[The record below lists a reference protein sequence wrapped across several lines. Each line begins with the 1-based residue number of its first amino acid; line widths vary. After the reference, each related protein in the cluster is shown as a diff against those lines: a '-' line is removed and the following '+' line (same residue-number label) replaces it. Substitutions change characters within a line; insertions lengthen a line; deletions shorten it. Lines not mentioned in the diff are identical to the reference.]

1 MAFQI
6 DPSIPLQAQRTTFD
20 PAAILM
26 QAQQGAANL
35 EKHRFEMQKLRED
48 YDLAKEKRAQ
58 EKKMQQGMASELQKI
73 QQGTPAQY
81 RTTFPQ
87 TIPTGQM
94 PQGMTGVLAAER
106 GQNMPTGQMPS
117 GMTGVLANERGKI
130 LPQPAALFGEN
141 ILQGDFDI
149 NRELVSPA
157 VAGRTPDLKDYL
169 EIRMKQA
176 FAHGDEKGLFET
188 AKLLKDFE
196 KNPTKYF
203 GGLTEAVDPVTK
215 QPILLA
221 MTETG
226 AVPSGYSP
234 NIKEPLTAKEK
245 FDQDLAERKFRAEQ
259 SEKQRQYD
267 LDYKKYIADL
277 NKPAPIDPIEKAGA
291 IADVKAEAK
300 VRQDL
305 IGDAANVVKTYNLMN
320 PMISSAI
327 DIVKK
332 LPPDMLQ
339 SKYQSMLAGTPLN
352 KYLGNPEQQKAIT
365 DYNLMLENL
374 RLHIEKPAGAISNY
388 EQGILGRA
396 IGILEGNYSNEQK
409 ESALKQVKGIFD
421 NQKNVA
427 ENVLKQ
433 NKAERF
439 NYNSQKDKPLRFTKQ
454 ANSAQRKE
462 YGDAIFAAKGD
473 PEKIREI
480 QEYARELGVLE

>member
-1 MAFQI
+1 MFQI
-6 DPSIPLQAQRTTFD
+6 NPNIPLQALANPVNFADSLTKAQNYE
-20 PAAILM
+20 ANALKL
-26 QAQQGAANL
+26 QA
-35 EKHRFEMQKLRED
+35 LRDE
-48 YDLAKEKRAQ
+48 YNAAKEERDRQRA
-58 EKKMQQGMASELQKI
+58 MRQGMASELQKL

-94 PQGMTGVLAAER
+94 P
-106 GQNMPTGQMPS
+106 S
-117 GMTGVLANERGKI
+117 GMTGVLASERGQN
-130 LPQPAALFGEN
+130 LPQPALFGEN
-141 ILQGDFDI
+141 ILQGNFDI
-149 NRELVSPA
+149 NRELITPAIAPKQPDIKDILTAQFNAA
-157 VAGRTPDLKDYL
+157 VANNDVATAFDAKKKLREVEKSPD
-169 EIRMKQA
+169 
-176 FAHGDEKGLFET
+176 
-188 AKLLKDFE
+188 
-196 KNPTKYF
+196 KYF
-203 GGLTEAVDPVTK
+203 QGLTEAIDPITK

-221 MTETG
+221 MTEGG

-234 NIKEPLTAKEK
+234 RVKELTPYEK
-245 FDQDLAERKFRAEQ
+245 AQQEFNERKFKAEQ
-259 SEKQRQYD
+259 
-267 LDYKKYIADL
+267 KKALREYQQKEREINLKA
-277 NKPAPIDPIEKAGA
+277 NQPDPVERAGA

-339 SKYQSMLAGTPLN
+339 SKYQSMIAGTPLN

-374 RLHIEKPAGAISNY
+374 RLYIEKPAGAISNY
-388 EQGILGRA
+388 EQDILGRA

-409 ESALKQVKGIFD
+409 ESALKRVKGIFD

-433 NKAERF
+433 NKADKF
-439 NYNSQKDKPLRFTKQ
+439 IYNKDGKPLRFTKQ
-454 ANSAQRKE
+454 ANSQQRRE
-462 YGDAIFAAKGD
+462 YGEAIFSAKGD
-473 PEKIREI
+473 SELIREI
-480 QEYARELGVLE
+480 QEHARELGVLE

>member
-1 MAFQI
+1 MLNL
-6 DPSIPLQAQRTTFD
+6 DTRIPLMAQERDYGRGFDMMQQAQMNQ
-20 PAAILM
+20 LKL
-26 QAQQGAANL
+26 QA
-35 EKHRFEMQKLRED
+35 LRDE
-48 YDLAKEKRAQ
+48 YNAAKEKRDRQKA
-58 EKKMQQGMASELQKI
+58 MRQGMASELQKM

-81 RTTFPQ
+81 KTTFPQ
-87 TIPTGQM
+87 TM
-94 PQGMTGVLAAER
+94 A
-106 GQNMPTGQMPS
+106 TGQMPS
-117 GMTGVLANERGKI
+117 GMTGVLASERGQN
-130 LPQPAALFGEN
+130 LPQPALFGEN
-141 ILQGDFDI
+141 ILQGNFDI
-149 NRELVSPA
+149 NRELVGPAIAPKQPDIKDVLTAQFNAA
-157 VAGRTPDLKDYL
+157 VANNDVATAFDAKKKLRELEKSPD
-169 EIRMKQA
+169 
-176 FAHGDEKGLFET
+176 
-188 AKLLKDFE
+188 
-196 KNPTKYF
+196 KYF
-203 GGLTEAVDPVTK
+203 QGLTEAIDPITK

-221 MTETG
+221 MTEGG

-234 NIKEPLTAKEK
+234 RVKELTPYEK
-245 FDQDLAERKFRAEQ
+245 KQLEFNERKFRAEQ
-259 SEKQRQYD
+259 DKINRQLD

-277 NKPAPIDPIEKAGA
+277 NKPDPVEKAGE

-374 RLHIEKPAGAISNY
+374 RLYIEKPAGAISNY

-409 ESALKQVKGIFD
+409 ESALRKVKGIFD

-433 NKAERF
+433 NKADRF
-439 NYNSQKDKPLRFTKQ
+439 NYNSQENKPLRFTKQ

>member
-1 MAFQI
+1 LTKAQNYEANALK
-6 DPSIPLQAQRTTFD
+6 LQT
-20 PAAILM
+20 
-26 QAQQGAANL
+26 
-35 EKHRFEMQKLRED
+35 LRDE
-48 YDLAKEKRAQ
+48 YNAAKEERDRQKAMR
-58 EKKMQQGMASELQKI
+58 KGMASELQRM

-87 TIPTGQM
+87 T
-94 PQGMTGVLAAER
+94 
-106 GQNMPTGQMPS
+106 MPTGQMPS
-117 GMTGVLANERGKI
+117 GMTGVLASERDQN
-130 LPQPAALFGEN
+130 LPQPALFGEN
-141 ILQGDFDI
+141 ILQGNFDI
-149 NRELVSPA
+149 NRELVSPEIAPKKPDIKDVLTAQFNAA
-157 VAGRTPDLKDYL
+157 VANNDVATAFDAKKKLRELEKSPD
-169 EIRMKQA
+169 
-176 FAHGDEKGLFET
+176 
-188 AKLLKDFE
+188 
-196 KNPTKYF
+196 KYF
-203 GGLTEAVDPVTK
+203 GGLTEAIDPITK

-221 MTETG
+221 MTEGG
-226 AVPSGYSP
+226 AVPSGYAP
-234 NIKEPLTAKEK
+234 RVKELTPYEK
-245 FDQDLAERKFRAEQ
+245 AQQEFNERKFKAEQ
-259 SEKQRQYD
+259 EKALREYQQKEREINLKANQ
-267 LDYKKYIADL
+267 
-277 NKPAPIDPIEKAGA
+277 PDPIERAGA

-327 DIVKK
+327 DILKK

-365 DYNLMLENL
+365 DYNVMLENL
-374 RLHIEKPAGAISNY
+374 RLYIEKPAGAISNY

-462 YGDAIFAAKGD
+462 YGEAIFAAKGD

>member
-1 MAFQI
+1 MFQI
-6 DPSIPLQAQRTTFD
+6 NPNIPLQALANPVNFADSLTKAQNYE
-20 PAAILM
+20 ANALKL
-26 QAQQGAANL
+26 QA
-35 EKHRFEMQKLRED
+35 LRDE
-48 YDLAKEKRAQ
+48 YNAAKEERDRQRA
-58 EKKMQQGMASELQKI
+58 MRQGIASELQKM

-87 TIPTGQM
+87 T
-94 PQGMTGVLAAER
+94 
-106 GQNMPTGQMPS
+106 MPTGQMPS
-117 GMTGVLANERGKI
+117 GMTGVLASERGQKM
-130 LPQPAALFGEN
+130 PQPALFGEN
-141 ILQGDFDI
+141 ILQGNFDI
-149 NRELVSPA
+149 NHELISPEIA
-157 VAGRTPDLKDYL
+157 PKQPDIKDYL
-169 EIRMKQA
+169 DIQLKTAIANQDPDMA
-176 FAHGDEKGLFET
+176 FDAFK
-188 AKLLKDFE
+188 KLKELE
-196 KNPTKYF
+196 KNPAKYYQ
-203 GGLTEAVDPVTK
+203 GLTEAIDPVTK

-221 MTETG
+221 MTEGG

-234 NIKEPLTAKEK
+234 RVKELTPYEK
-245 FDQDLAERKFRAEQ
+245 VQQELNERKFKAEQ
-259 SEKQRQYD
+259 EKALREYQQKEREINFKANQ
-267 LDYKKYIADL
+267 
-277 NKPAPIDPIEKAGA
+277 PDPIERAGA

-374 RLHIEKPAGAISNY
+374 RLYIEKPAGAISNY

>member
-1 MAFQI
+1 MLNL
-6 DPSIPLQAQRTTFD
+6 DTRIPLMAQERDYGRGFDMMQQAQMNQ
-20 PAAILM
+20 LKL
-26 QAQQGAANL
+26 QA
-35 EKHRFEMQKLRED
+35 LRDE
-48 YDLAKEKRAQ
+48 YNAAKEERDRQKAMR
-58 EKKMQQGMASELQKI
+58 QGMASELQKI

-87 TIPTGQM
+87 TMPTGQM
-94 PQGMTGVLAAER
+94 PQGMTGVLASER
-106 GQNMPTGQMPS
+106 GQN
-117 GMTGVLANERGKI
+117 
-130 LPQPAALFGEN
+130 LPQPALFGEN
-141 ILQGDFDI
+141 ILQGNFDV
-149 NRELVSPA
+149 NRELVSPEIAPKQPDIKDILMAQFNAA
-157 VAGRTPDLKDYL
+157 VANNDVATAFDAKKKLVEL
-169 EIRMKQA
+169 EKSPI
-176 FAHGDEKGLFET
+176 
-188 AKLLKDFE
+188 
-196 KNPTKYF
+196 KYF
-203 GGLTEAVDPVTK
+203 GGLTEAVDATGK
-215 QPILLA
+215 PILLA
-221 MTETG
+221 MTEGG
-226 AVPSGYSP
+226 AVPSGYAPSP
-234 NIKEPLTAKEK
+234 KVLTAKDK
-245 FDQDLAERKFRAEQ
+245 FEQNLAERKFKAEQ
-259 SEKQRQYD
+259 EKALREYQQKEREINLKANQ
-267 LDYKKYIADL
+267 
-277 NKPAPIDPIEKAGA
+277 PDPIERAGA

-374 RLHIEKPAGAISNY
+374 RLYIEKPAGAISNY